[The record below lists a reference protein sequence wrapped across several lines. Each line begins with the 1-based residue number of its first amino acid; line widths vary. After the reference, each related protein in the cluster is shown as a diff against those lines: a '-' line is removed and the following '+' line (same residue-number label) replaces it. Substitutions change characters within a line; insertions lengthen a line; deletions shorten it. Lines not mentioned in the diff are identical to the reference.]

1 MKLHSLQRN
10 KEKLQIYCVTNKIVP
25 HLENTNY
32 KLACVG
38 DGYFPENYIASNTR
52 DNIFYKEKYYSEL
65 TFHYWFWKNI
75 LPKEIDDQWIGFCQK
90 RRYWIN
96 HENVTEVNKENIN
109 KFLYEHAPVDWK
121 QFDVILCKPISVSGV
136 KKSKL
141 FKRGFKNIFEEPS
154 ILFNKKKQ
162 NLFLH
167 FDMHHGYGNLK
178 KAINILPEPDK
189 TQFENFMK
197 NNTSFNPHIMFISKP
212 KIMNLWFENLFGWLE
227 KCEKEFNFDNLK
239 GYDTQRLFAFL
250 SERYL
255 SYWFKK
261 NFRYK
266 EANWVQLDHF

>member
-1 MKLHSLQRN
+1 
-10 KEKLQIYCVTNKIVP
+10 
-25 HLENTNY
+25 
-32 KLACVG
+32 
-38 DGYFPENYIASNTR
+38 
-52 DNIFYKEKYYSEL
+52 
-65 TFHYWFWKNI
+65 
-75 LPKEIDDQWIGFCQK
+75 
-90 RRYWIN
+90 
-96 HENVTEVNKENIN
+96 
-109 KFLYEHAPVDWK
+109 
-121 QFDVILCKPISVSGV
+121 
-136 KKSKL
+136 
-141 FKRGFKNIFEEPS
+141 
-154 ILFNKKKQ
+154 
-162 NLFLH
+162 
-167 FDMHHGYGNLK
+167 MHHGYGNLK